1 MPLVTTA
8 DIIAALAD
16 TTGQAVAIISNLIC
30 PGVPDALTKKT
41 RVVSFRW
48 RESSTSGYLTPVLG
62 GFNVTPN
69 RLKAWPVTG
78 LTSVTQDGVDIT
90 ALCTFSRFTVT
101 RIDGQRFADNAL
113 IVINFQTGFDQYGS
127 SGAGIV
133 PIPYELVQAIAVAQ
147 AAIGETPFGNIL
159 SQRIGDVETSYQSDD
174 TSGLYRAGAAI
185 ASLVADFIM
194 PYTWR
199 DMA

>member
-1 MPLVTTA
+1 MPIVTTA
-8 DIIAALAD
+8 DIAAALVD
-16 TTGQAVAIISNLIC
+16 TTGQAIAIISNLIC
-30 PGVPDALTKKT
+30 PGVPDALTKKS

-48 RESSTSGYLTPVLG
+48 RDSSTSGYLSPVVA

-78 LTSVTQDGVDIT
+78 LTSVTQDGTDIT

-101 RIDGQRFADNAL
+101 RVDGQRFADNAL
-113 IVINFQTGFDQYGS
+113 IVINFQTGFDQYGLT
-127 SGAGIV
+127 GAGIV
-133 PIPYELVQAIAVAQ
+133 PIPYELVQAISVAS
-147 AAIGETPFGNIL
+147 AAIAETPYGNIL
-159 SQRIGDVETSYQSDD
+159 SQKIGDVETSYANDSN
-174 TSGLYRAGAAI
+174 GLYRAGAAI